1 MDLEIRNII
10 EIWPKWK
17 ILQIIENSSSGTV
30 YKACKEETE
39 YRAWAATKV
48 IRIPKDES
56 ELRVRKQEG
65 MDDISIQYY
74 YQNVI
79 WEFLNKIRVMELLK
93 PLNNIVRIEEG
104 YIKRRENR
112 PEWYIYSYGAFRGP
126 TLLYRKKAFEC

>member
-1 MDLEIRNII
+1 MNLEIRNII

-39 YRAWAATKV
+39 YTAWAAIKV

-93 PLNNIVRIEEG
+93 PLNNIVRIEEC

-126 TLLYRKKAFEC
+126 TLLYRKKAFKC